1 MHLTARQRETRS
13 VRSAVA
19 IAGVIGLLAGAFAW
33 YQAEAE
39 RAIDTEDIDRRAR
52 ALTHVLSYTLHEA
65 LLGPPGDVAKRL
77 GKRLDGYSRL
87 VGCAVYGPDG
97 ARLAAGARVPEL
109 EPLIVAHLAGL
120 PRDDLESNITLWTA
134 GPPLRMRVERLHSA
148 DGAVCGTFVVLHDIG
163 FIDQRVMTRLLRSL
177 FWIVMSTL
185 LLVVLVLVATWAVY
199 DRPLG
204 HLADWMQRLRTED
217 APDSPPLSLPSGRLA
232 SETRRLAASFRAVR
246 HATFSEASRVAV
258 IDKSWN
264 RGRLRAHALDCLG
277 IGSQLI
283 AVSSREPYMHTSTAG
298 GTGFMVPPG
307 GVVTALDPVL
317 QACGGVWIAHGT
329 GDADRETADAA
340 GRLAVPPGDPRY
352 TLRRIWLSEAEHDG
366 YYGCCNDAI
375 WPMCLLAHE
384 RPVFRTSDWSQY
396 VAINRRFADAVLDEA
411 GAADA
416 VVLVQDYQM
425 ALVPRMVKRVRPD
438 LRVCLFWHIPWP
450 SIEAVRICPWRE
462 EIIDGML
469 GADLVGFHLQQ
480 YCNQFLDTVDRMVE
494 ARVDRDH
501 GAVRARG
508 HVTVVRPQPISVQPW
523 PERGVPVGERL
534 ADLIASLRA
543 RHRLEGVAV
552 AVGVDRVDHT
562 KGLPERFRAFAHFL
576 RKYPAHRGRVSL
588 VQLAAPSR
596 VHLKRYRDHL
606 DELVRYADEINEEFG
621 TPAWKPIHLLVAQ
634 HDATAVH
641 AWLTMA
647 GIAIVSS
654 LHDGMNLVAKEYVL
668 AQEALRGCLI
678 LSEFAGAAQELP
690 EALIINPYDTE
701 QFADAIRYA
710 AEMPA
715 DERAQRMQRL
725 RQQVERYNIYR
736 WAAGVLADVPSA
748 TRVLR
753 EGEPTEATARQ
764 GGAE

>member
-1 MHLTARQRETRS
+1 MQFNSRLWAARSLRTAL
-13 VRSAVA
+13 A
-19 IAGVIGLLAGAFAW
+19 IAGITGVLAGTFAW

-39 RAIDTEDIDRRAR
+39 RATDTEDIDRRAR
-52 ALTHVLSYTLHEA
+52 AIAHVLSYTVHDA
-65 LLGPPGDVAKRL
+65 LLGPPQDVASRL
-77 GKRLDGYSRL
+77 GKRLDGHGRL
-87 VGCAVYGPDG
+87 VGCAVFGPEG
-97 ARLAAGARVPEL
+97 NLLAAGAQVREF
-109 EPLIVAHLAGL
+109 EPPITMHVSGL
-120 PRDDLESNITLWTA
+120 PPQELDYNVALQPA
-134 GPPLRMRVERLHSA
+134 GQPLRMRAERLLHA
-148 DGAVCGTFVVLHDIG
+148 DGSVSGTFVVVHDIS
-163 FIDQRVMTRLLRSL
+163 FIDQRVFIRLLRSL
-177 FWIVMSTL
+177 FWIVMSTFL
-185 LLVVLVLVATWAVY
+185 LIALFVITTWAIY
-199 DRPLG
+199 DRPLQ

-217 APDSPPLSLPSGRLA
+217 ASELPPQSLPSGRLA

-258 IDKSWN
+258 MDKSWN
-264 RGRLRAHALDCLG
+264 RDRLRAHALDCLG

-283 AVSSREPYMHTSTAG
+283 SVSSREPYMHTTAG
-298 GTGFMVPPG
+298 DIHRFVVPPG

-340 GRLAVPPGDPRY
+340 GRVAVPPGDPRY
-352 TLRRIWLSEAEHDG
+352 TLRRIWMSKAENDG

-375 WPMCLLAHE
+375 WPMCLQAHE
-384 RPVFRTSDWSQY
+384 RPVFRTSDWAQY
-396 VAINRRFADAVLDEA
+396 VAINQRFADAVLDEA

-462 EIIDGML
+462 EIIDGIL

-480 YCNQFLDTVDRMVE
+480 YCNQFLDTIDRMVE

-501 GAVRARG
+501 GAVQSRG
-508 HVTVVRPQPISVQPW
+508 HITLVRPQPISVQPW
-523 PERGVPVGERL
+523 HERGVPAGDRL
-534 ADLIASLRA
+534 DDLIASLRT
-543 RHRLEGVAV
+543 RHQLEGIDV

-596 VHLKRYRDHL
+596 IHLKRYRDHL
-606 DELVRYADEINEEFG
+606 DELVQYAEQINEEFG
-621 TPAWKPIHLLVAQ
+621 SATWKPIHLLVSQ
-634 HDATAVH
+634 HDATSVH

-647 GIAIVSS
+647 GVAIVSS

-668 AQEALRGCLI
+668 AQDNLQGCLI
-678 LSEFAGAAQELP
+678 LSEFAGAAQELS

-710 AEMPA
+710 VEMPA
-715 DERAQRMQRL
+715 DERAKRMRRL
-725 RQQVERYNIYR
+725 RQQVEQYNIYR
-736 WAAGVLADVPSA
+736 WAAGMLADIPPPRNVRRGGESA
-748 TRVLR
+748 EV
-753 EGEPTEATARQ
+753 AARL
-764 GGAE
+764 GDG

>member
-1 MHLTARQRETRS
+1 MQLTARTPGARTLRAAL
-13 VRSAVA
+13 V
-19 IAGVIGLLAGAFAW
+19 IAGVTGVLAGAFAW
-33 YQAEAE
+33 HQAEAE
-39 RAIDTEDIDRRAR
+39 RSIDMEDIDRRAR
-52 ALTHVLSYTLHEA
+52 AVAHVLSYAVHEA
-65 LLGPPGDVAKRL
+65 LNGPLADVAQRL

-87 VGCAVYGPDG
+87 VGCAVFGPDG
-97 ARLAAGARVPEL
+97 ALLAAGDHVREF
-109 EPLIVAHLAGL
+109 EPLIAVHLARL
-120 PRDDLESNITLWTA
+120 PRHDLDLNVTLRPD
-134 GPPLRMRVERLHSA
+134 GPPLRMRAERLHQA
-148 DGAVCGTFVVLHDIG
+148 DGSVSGTFVVLHDIS
-163 FIDQRVMTRLLRSL
+163 FIDQRILTRLLRSL

-185 LLVVLVLVATWAVY
+185 LLVVLVSIATWAIY
-199 DRPLG
+199 DLPLQQ
-204 HLADWMQRLRTED
+204 LADWMHRLRTAD
-217 APDSPPLSLPSGRLA
+217 ASESPPLSLPSGRLA

-258 IDKSWN
+258 VDKSWN
-264 RGRLRAHALDCLG
+264 RDRLRAHALDCLG

-283 AVSSREPYMHTSTAG
+283 AVSSREPYMHTSSNSDR
-298 GTGFMVPPG
+298 GFIVPPG

-329 GDADRETADAA
+329 GDADRATADAT
-340 GRLAVPPGDPRY
+340 GRVAVPPGDPRY
-352 TLRRIWLSEAEHDG
+352 TLRRIWLSDAEHDG

-384 RPVFRTSDWSQY
+384 RPIFRTSDWSQY
-396 VAINRRFADAVLDEA
+396 VSINQRFADAVIDEA

-425 ALVPRMVKRVRPD
+425 ALVPRMVKRARPD
-438 LRVCLFWHIPWP
+438 IRVCLFWHIPWP
-450 SIEAVRICPWRE
+450 SVEAVRICPWRD
-462 EIIDGML
+462 EIIDGIL

-494 ARVDRDH
+494 ARVDRDQ

-508 HVTVVRPQPISVQPW
+508 HVTLVRPQPISVQPW
-523 PERGVPVGERL
+523 TERGVPAGERL
-534 ADLIASLRA
+534 QAAIASLRA
-543 RHRLEGVAV
+543 RHQLENVHV

-576 RKYPAHRGRVSL
+576 RKYPSHRGRMSL

-596 VHLKRYRDHL
+596 IHLKRYRDHL
-606 DELVRYADEINEEFG
+606 DELVRYAEEINAEFG
-621 TPAWKPIHLLVAQ
+621 TATWKPIHLLVAQ
-634 HDATAVH
+634 HDATTVH

-647 GIAIVSS
+647 GVAIVSS

-668 AQEALRGCLI
+668 AQDTLQGCLI

-715 DERAQRMQRL
+715 DERSERMQQL
-725 RQQVERYNIYR
+725 RQQVERSNIYR
-736 WAAGVLADVPSA
+736 WAAGVLADVPPPKRIRSRVEPPATSA
-748 TRVLR
+748 RL
-753 EGEPTEATARQ
+753 
-764 GGAE
+764 GGA

>member
-1 MHLTARQRETRS
+1 MHLTVRQPGA
-13 VRSAVA
+13 RSARTA
-19 IAGVIGLLAGAFAW
+19 IIIAGVIGVLAGAFAW

-39 RAIDTEDIDRRAR
+39 RAIDTEDVDRRAR
-52 ALTHVLSYTLHEA
+52 ALAHVLSYTLHEA
-65 LLGPPGDVAKRL
+65 LLGPPGDVATRL

-87 VGCAVYGPDG
+87 VGCAVFNADG
-97 ARLAAGARVPEL
+97 ALLASGAQVREF
-109 EPLIVAHLAGL
+109 EPLIAMHLARL
-120 PRDDLESNITLWTA
+120 SPEDLECNATLRPA
-134 GPPLRMRVERLHSA
+134 GPPLRMRAERILKA
-148 DGAVCGTFVVLHDIG
+148 DGSVCGTFVVLHDIS
-163 FIDQRVMTRLLRSL
+163 FIDQRALTRLLRSL

-185 LLVVLVLVATWAVY
+185 LLLVLVLVATWAIY
-199 DRPLG
+199 DRPLQ
-204 HLADWMQRLRTED
+204 HLAEWMQRLRTED
-217 APDSPPLSLPSGRLA
+217 APESPPLSLPSGQLA

-264 RGRLRAHALDCLG
+264 RDRLRAHALDCLG

-283 AVSSREPYMHTSTAG
+283 AVSSREPYMHTSAHG
-298 GTGFMVPPG
+298 GRGFIVPPG

-329 GDADRETADAA
+329 GDADRATADAA
-340 GRLAVPPGDPRY
+340 GRVAVPPGDPRY

-396 VAINRRFADAVLDEA
+396 VAINQRFADAVLEEA

-450 SIEAVRICPWRE
+450 GIEAVRICPWRE

-469 GADLVGFHLQQ
+469 GADLIGFHLQQ
-480 YCNQFLDTVDRMVE
+480 YCNQFMDTVDRMVE

-501 GAVRARG
+501 CAVRARG
-508 HVTVVRPQPISVQPW
+508 HVTMVRPQPISVQPW
-523 PERGVPVGERL
+523 CERGVPAGDRL
-534 ADLIASLRA
+534 DDMIASLRA
-543 RHRLEGVAV
+543 THRLEGIDV

-562 KGLPERFRAFAHFL
+562 KGLPERFRAFAHFM
-576 RKYPAHRGRVSL
+576 RKYPAHRGRISL

-606 DELVRYADEINEEFG
+606 DELLSYAEQINEEFG
-621 TPAWKPIHLLVAQ
+621 TATWKPIHLLVAQ
-634 HDATAVH
+634 HDAIAVH

-647 GIAIVSS
+647 GMAIVSS

-668 AQEALRGCLI
+668 AQDSLRGCLI

-715 DERAQRMQRL
+715 DERIQRMKRL

-736 WAAGVLADVPSA
+736 WAAGVLADVPAPS
-748 TRVLR
+748 RMR
-753 EGEPTEATARQ
+753 RGGESTEVTAQLGDGR
-764 GGAE
+764 

>member
-1 MHLTARQRETRS
+1 MHLTAIRPGTRA
-13 VRSAVA
+13 VRAALV
-19 IAGVIGLLAGAFAW
+19 IAGVTGVLAGAFAW
-33 YQAEAE
+33 HQAEAE

-52 ALTHVLSYTLHEA
+52 TVAHVLSYTVHEA
-65 LLGPPGDVAKRL
+65 LLGPAAEVATRL
-77 GKRLDGYSRL
+77 GRRLDGYSRL
-87 VGCAVYGPDG
+87 VGCAVFGPDG
-97 ARLAAGARVPEL
+97 ALLAAGDRVREF
-109 EPLIVAHLAGL
+109 EPLIELQLATL
-120 PRDDLESNITLWTA
+120 SRHDLDLNVTLRPD
-134 GPPLRMRVERLHSA
+134 GPPLRMRAERLHDA
-148 DGAVCGTFVVLHDIG
+148 DGSVRGTFVVLHDVS
-163 FIDQRVMTRLLRSL
+163 FIDQRILTRLLRSL

-185 LLVVLVLVATWAVY
+185 LLVLLVSIATWSMY
-199 DRPLG
+199 DLPLQQ
-204 HLADWMQRLRTED
+204 LADWMQRLRTED
-217 APDSPPLSLPSGRLA
+217 ATEAPPVSLPSGRLA

-246 HATFSEASRVAV
+246 NATFSEASRVAV
-258 IDKSWN
+258 VDKSWN
-264 RGRLRAHALDCLG
+264 RDRLRAHALDCLG

-283 AVSSREPYMHTSTAG
+283 AVSSREPYMHTSAPG
-298 GTGFMVPPG
+298 GRGYTIPPG

-329 GDADRETADAA
+329 GDADRETADAT
-340 GRLAVPPGDPRY
+340 GRVAVPPGDPRY
-352 TLRRIWLSEAEHDG
+352 TLRRVWLSDAEHNS

-384 RPVFRTSDWSQY
+384 RPVFRTSDWTQY
-396 VAINRRFADAVLDEA
+396 VAINQRFADTVLEEA

-425 ALVPRMVKRVRPD
+425 ALVPRMVKQVRPE

-450 SIEAVRICPWRE
+450 SVEAVRICPWRE
-462 EIIDGML
+462 ELIDGIL

-523 PERGVPVGERL
+523 HERGVPTGERL
-534 ADLIASLRA
+534 QGVIDSLRA
-543 RHRLEGVAV
+543 RHHLQGVDI

-562 KGLPERFRAFAHFL
+562 KGLTERFRAFAHFL
-576 RKYPAHRGRVSL
+576 HKYPSHRGRISL

-596 VHLKRYRDHL
+596 THLKRYRDHL
-606 DELVRYADEINEEFG
+606 NELVRYADEINAEFG
-621 TPAWKPIHLLVAQ
+621 TATWKPVHLLVEQ
-634 HDATAVH
+634 HDATAVY
-641 AWLTMA
+641 AWLTMS

-668 AQEALRGCLI
+668 AQDSLQGCLI
-678 LSEFAGAAQELP
+678 LSEFAGAAQELLD
-690 EALIINPYDTE
+690 ALVINPFDTE

-715 DERAQRMQRL
+715 DERAGRMQRL
-725 RQQVERYNIYR
+725 RQQVERSNIYR
-736 WAAGVLADVPSA
+736 WAAGVLADVPPPKSPQ
-748 TRVLR
+748 LK
-753 EGEPTEATARQ
+753 GEPNATSARL
-764 GGAE
+764 GAP

>member
-1 MHLTARQRETRS
+1 MHLTVGQRGTRS
-13 VRSAVA
+13 VRTAVV
-19 IAGVIGLLAGAFAW
+19 IAGVTGVLAGAFAW

-39 RAIDTEDIDRRAR
+39 RAIDTEDVDRRAR
-52 ALTHVLSYTLHEA
+52 ALAHVLSYTLHEA
-65 LLGPPGDVAKRL
+65 LLGPPGDVATRL

-87 VGCAVYGPDG
+87 VGCAVFGPDG
-97 ARLAAGARVPEL
+97 GLLAAGAQVREF
-109 EPLIVAHLAGL
+109 EPLIAMHLAGL
-120 PRDDLESNITLWTA
+120 ARDDLEFNATLRPA
-134 GPPLRMRVERLHSA
+134 GPPMRMRAERLHNA
-148 DGAVCGTFVVLHDIG
+148 DGSVCGTFVVLHDIS

-185 LLVVLVLVATWAVY
+185 LLVVLVLVATWAIY
-199 DRPLG
+199 DRPLQ

-217 APDSPPLSLPSGRLA
+217 AMDFPPVSLPSGRLA

-246 HATFSEASRVAV
+246 NATFSEASRVAV

-264 RGRLRAHALDCLG
+264 RDRLRAHALDCLG

-283 AVSSREPYMHTSTAG
+283 SVSSREPYMHTSAAG
-298 GTGFMVPPG
+298 GRGFIVPPG

-340 GRLAVPPGDPRY
+340 GRVAVPPGDPRY
-352 TLRRIWLSEAEHDG
+352 TLRRVWLTAAEHDG

-384 RPVFRTSDWSQY
+384 RPVFRTSDWSHS
-396 VAINRRFADAVLDEA
+396 VAINQRFADAVLEEA
-411 GAADA
+411 GTADA

-425 ALVPRMVKRVRPD
+425 ALVPRMVKRARPD

-450 SIEAVRICPWRE
+450 SVEAVRICPWRE
-462 EIIDGML
+462 EIIDGIL

-480 YCNQFLDTVDRMVE
+480 YCNQFLDTVDRMIE
-494 ARVDRDH
+494 ARVDRDY

-523 PERGVPVGERL
+523 HERGVPAGERL

-543 RHRLEGVAV
+543 RHGLDGVDV

-576 RKYPAHRGRVSL
+576 RKYPAHRGRLSL

-606 DELVRYADEINEEFG
+606 DELVRYAEQINEEFG
-621 TPAWKPIHLLVAQ
+621 TATWKPIHLLVDQ

-641 AWLTMA
+641 AWLTTA
-647 GIAIVSS
+647 SVAIVSS

-668 AQEALRGCLI
+668 SQDALQGCLI

-715 DERAQRMQRL
+715 DERAQRMRRL

-736 WAAGVLADVPSA
+736 WAAGVLADVPLPN
-748 TRVLR
+748 RVHGGGETTEVIARLGG
-753 EGEPTEATARQ
+753 EG
-764 GGAE
+764 